1 MAKQLT
7 PDEESTL
14 KRQSRRRLIGA
25 AALTLIV
32 VVTLPLVFDG
42 EPANQ
47 SGNEVE
53 LRIPDKDNA
62 GEFKPQ
68 AGLAEVSAVA
78 AVSAP
83 VAETLA
89 TLETGQAGLPAPVA
103 GKPAQ
108 ATEKPAASPAPAHH
122 AEAKKAEAKPVAK
135 PELKKQESKKAES
148 KPVAKSAATPQTGF
162 VVQVGAFA
170 NAASAK
176 ALQEKLSK
184 QGFHAYTEKTGD
196 KVRVRVGAYPS
207 REAAEKARHK
217 LESLGLGL
225 HPNVINLG

>member
-7 PDEESTL
+7 PDEESIL

-78 AVSAP
+78 AASAP

-89 TLETGQAGLPAPVA
+89 TLETGQASLPAPVA
-103 GKPAQ
+103 G
-108 ATEKPAASPAPAHH
+108 ATEKPAASPAPTHH
-122 AEAKKAEAKPVAK
+122 AEAKKAEAKPAAK
-135 PELKKQESKKAES
+135 PEPKKQESKKTES
-148 KPVAKSAATPQTGF
+148 KPVAKPAATPQTGF

-196 KVRVRVGAYPS
+196 KVRVRVGSYPS